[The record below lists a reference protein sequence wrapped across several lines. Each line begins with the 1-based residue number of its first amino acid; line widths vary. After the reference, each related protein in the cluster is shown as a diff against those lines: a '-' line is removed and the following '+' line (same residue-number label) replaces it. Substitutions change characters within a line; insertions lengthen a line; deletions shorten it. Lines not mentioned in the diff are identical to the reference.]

1 MILTLKHLD
10 DYDRLTDL
18 TRPFVRGLPIYS
30 LTDRR
35 ETGIVDVLFSHS
47 ISTLYNSLWYMPK
60 YRMNLYYRRH
70 LQKA

>member
-35 ETGIVDVLFSHS
+35 ETGIVDVLFSHR
-47 ISTLYNSLWYMPK
+47 ISTLYNSL
-60 YRMNLYYRRH
+60 
-70 LQKA
+70 